1 MKDQCHKI
9 PDQKQDYLKDIGT
22 LLVKEHGKQ
31 QHYKP
36 KQIKEAHNN
45 SKWASQLDFSC
56 WAMSIFSTK
65 NDFDI
70 YHEKVGEVCDYIS
83 MKAEMLKGVSG
94 ATAEQWSTIPD
105 MDLDASW
112 LDLETVFDGISE
124 GFSALI
130 SGIFDGL

>member
-1 MKDQCHKI
+1 
-9 PDQKQDYLKDIGT
+9 
-22 LLVKEHGKQ
+22 
-31 QHYKP
+31 
-36 KQIKEAHNN
+36 
-45 SKWASQLDFSC
+45 
-56 WAMSIFSTK
+56 MSIFSTK

-105 MDLDASW
+105 MDIDASW